1 MYNQSMNRLQDYAHL
16 SLKLKLSTNQIKA
29 FKVYENELLEWN
41 EKFNLTAIKSH
52 DEIVAKH
59 FIDSLSCLQVMEKPS
74 PKNVIDVGTG
84 AGFPGLVLK
93 IVLPS
98 IHLVLVE
105 SIGKKAAFCEHVVR
119 TLNLEHV
126 TVIQARAEE
135 IGSDIRY
142 REQFDWAI
150 ARAVASMPVLSE
162 YLLPLVRLNGC
173 MLAQKGENGPLET
186 QQSAN
191 AFRKLGGKLRVIHPV
206 TLPGVA
212 EQRYL
217 IIVEKKH
224 TTPEVY
230 PRRTGI
236 PSKKPI
242 L

>member
-1 MYNQSMNRLQDYAHL
+1 MNRLQDYARSNLKIQLSANHL
-16 SLKLKLSTNQIKA
+16 KALSI
-29 FKVYENELLEWN
+29 FENELLEWN
-41 EKFNLTAIKSH
+41 EKFNLTAIRSH
-52 DEIVAKH
+52 DEVITKH
-59 FIDSLSCLQVMEKPS
+59 FMDSLSCLEVMQNPS
-74 PKNVIDVGTG
+74 PKNIIDVGTG

-98 IHLVLVE
+98 PNLVLVE
-105 SIGKKAAFCEHVVR
+105 SIGKKAAFCEHIIKK
-119 TLNLEHV
+119 LDLEHV
-126 TVIQARAEE
+126 TVLQARAEE
-135 IGSDIRY
+135 AGSDARY

-150 ARAVASMPVLSE
+150 ARAVAGMPVLSE

-206 TLPGVA
+206 TLPGIA

-217 IIVEKKH
+217 VVVEKKH
-224 TTPEVY
+224 ATPEIY